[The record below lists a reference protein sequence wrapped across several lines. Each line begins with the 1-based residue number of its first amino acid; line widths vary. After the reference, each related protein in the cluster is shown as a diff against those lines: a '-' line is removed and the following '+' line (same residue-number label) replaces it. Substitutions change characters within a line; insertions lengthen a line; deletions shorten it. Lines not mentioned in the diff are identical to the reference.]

1 MAELKKVKA
10 SMMNAV
16 HDLPLLVARDEGFF
30 RDEGLDVDILVT
42 PGSGQHNS
50 DDRAL
55 KDDIFKRGLEATYDQ
70 GQCDQFRMCEWGIM
84 KRAVE
89 TIQEKNLRPAKI
101 VALGSAMSSFAI
113 VVDPRS
119 GIYEPEQLK
128 NVPIAVSQYNGSH
141 FTMLKMMEGFIKR
154 DEIKIANHGTHR
166 QRMEAVMSGKVKAA
180 SLQEPWISVA
190 EAKGGRVI
198 IESHSTRSEAAGDE
212 MDGPTLAKMF
222 RAEAR
227 AAEAIQKNPE
237 KYRALHRGRGRRHDR
252 PEGPQAG
259 AHPQRAAGALHARAL
274 RRQLQLDA
282 RLGPRAARRDL
293 REHGRQPR
301 LAVTRRIRCR
311 GAGVHVGAVCV
322 FAKAGTSLLTHIG
335 ETESPKP
342 PLDQLYRRPGFMIR
356 RAHQIAVSMFLE
368 ETGALGITNR
378 QYGIMLVLRHQ
389 PGIDQITV
397 AKLLGLDRST
407 TGMVLGKLED
417 AGLVGRVVGASDR
430 RKRSLKLTPAGE
442 RMLARLAEPARR
454 AQERV
459 LSAFSPHGTEDVSR
473 SAGKVRTRVQRHH
486 ARAAGGAEAS
496 PSFRGAA
503 KRRARNP

>member
-30 RDEGLDVDILVT
+30 RDEGLDVDVLVT

-89 TIQEKNLRPAKI
+89 TIQEKGLRPAKI

-154 DEIKIANHGTHR
+154 EEIKWINAGTHKER
-166 QRMEAVMSGKVKAA
+166 LDALREGKVKAA

-190 EAKGGRVI
+190 EKQGCRVLM
-198 IESHSTRSEAAGDE
+198 ESHSTRSEAAGAE
-212 MDGPTLAKMF
+212 LDGPTLAKMF
-222 RAEAR
+222 RAEAK

-237 KYRALHRGRGRRHDR
+237 KFAHYIVA
-252 PEGPQAG
+252 EAG
-259 AHPQRAAGALHARAL
+259 GMI
-274 RRQLQLDA
+274 
-282 RLGPRAARRDL
+282 GIKDL
-293 REHGRQPR
+293 KLSRILTAPPVPYTRERFNDNYQWT
-301 LAVTRRIRCR
+301 L
-311 GAGVHVGAVCV
+311 
-322 FAKAGTSLLTHIG
+322 
-335 ETESPKP
+335 
-342 PLDQLYRRPGFMIR
+342 
-356 RAHQIAVSMFLE
+356 
-368 ETGALGITNR
+368 NW
-378 QYGIMLVLRHQ
+378 
-389 PGIDQITV
+389 
-397 AKLLGLDRST
+397 
-407 TGMVLGKLED
+407 
-417 AGLVGRVVGASDR
+417 GLVAPGATYENVVDN
-430 RKRSLKLTPAGE
+430 
-442 RMLARLAEPARR
+442 R
-454 AQERV
+454 AWQ
-459 LSAFSPHGTEDVSR
+459 
-473 SAGKVRTRVQRHH
+473 
-486 ARAAGGAEAS
+486 
-496 PSFRGAA
+496 
-503 KRRARNP
+503 